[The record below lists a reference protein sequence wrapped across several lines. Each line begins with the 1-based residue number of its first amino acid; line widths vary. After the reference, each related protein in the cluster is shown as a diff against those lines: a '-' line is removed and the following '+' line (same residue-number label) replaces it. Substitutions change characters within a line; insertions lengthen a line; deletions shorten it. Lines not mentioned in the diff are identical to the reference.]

1 MDSVTFFIPGKPR
14 GKGRPRFS
22 GGRAYTDEQTRA
34 YEERIAWNYRR
45 IAGKFRF
52 PDDVFLRVR
61 VQQQMPVPQS
71 ASKAKKAEMLEGG
84 HSPPQSPTSITWS
97 RRFWMAS
104 TALHIRTMPES
115 SGYIALRFTATI
127 RECWWKCPGWN
138 IPNKKRGGVNV
149 TMDSGVCQSAIP
161 SQDL

>member
-22 GGRAYTDEQTRA
+22 GGRAYTDEQTRE

-71 ASKAKKAEMLEGG
+71 ASKARKTEMLEGRTFPPAKPDLDNVVKAVLDG
-84 HSPPQSPTSITWS
+84 LNGVAYKDDSRVVGIHSVKIYSDNPGVLVEVS
-97 RRFWMAS
+97 RM
-104 TALHIRTMPES
+104 E
-115 SGYIALRFTATI
+115 YI
-127 RECWWKCPGWN
+127 
-138 IPNKKRGGVNV
+138 
-149 TMDSGVCQSAIP
+149 
-161 SQDL
+161 

>member
-1 MDSVTFFIPGKPR
+1 MDSVTFFVPGKPR

-71 ASKAKKAEMLEGG
+71 ANKARKAEMLEVGIFPSAKPDLDNVVKAVLDG
-84 HSPPQSPTSITWS
+84 LNGVAYKDDARVVGIHSVKIYSDNPGVLVEVS
-97 RRFWMAS
+97 RMEH
-104 TALHIRTMPES
+104 T
-115 SGYIALRFTATI
+115 
-127 RECWWKCPGWN
+127 
-138 IPNKKRGGVNV
+138 
-149 TMDSGVCQSAIP
+149 
-161 SQDL
+161 

>member
-71 ASKAKKAEMLEGG
+71 ASKARKAEMLEGG
-84 HSPPQSPTSITWS
+84 TFPSAKPDLDNVVKAVLDGLNGVAYKDDARVVGIHSVKIYSDNPGVLVEVS
-97 RRFWMAS
+97 RME
-104 TALHIRTMPES
+104 HI
-115 SGYIALRFTATI
+115 
-127 RECWWKCPGWN
+127 
-138 IPNKKRGGVNV
+138 
-149 TMDSGVCQSAIP
+149 
-161 SQDL
+161 